1 MPPKPVTASDSEPT
15 KVLSDPK
22 PVKRLMWAAVIVS
35 FMTNLLA
42 LVQPVFM
49 LHVYD
54 YVLSSQSRSTLF
66 WLSIIAVFLIMVLSA
81 LDFLRGR
88 LMAEVALETDRQV
101 RERAFLGAYERAL
114 TQRQFGRSS
123 FSGDLDTVRGF
134 LTGPGATAL
143 MDLPWTPIFI
153 IVLFMLSPILGFI
166 SIFFSVLVA
175 LAVLANQGAGR
186 RLARQG
192 IAQNMRA
199 QRMAE
204 DIFQA
209 ADAVESMGFNK
220 NALRRWAGASRQAAE
235 TNNIAAARGGVTTS
249 AVKGLRI
256 TLQVLSLAIAAWLV
270 LDGKVTAGAMFAAS
284 IIGARALGPIDQVVA
299 AWRSLQAARLSWANL
314 SDLVREHDAR
324 DVERT
329 ELPAPSGAL
338 KVESVAV
345 TNATKTVALIQ
356 GVSFETPAGAFIGVV
371 GPSGSGKTTLARA
384 VAGAVPVAGGAV
396 RIDGAD
402 MRQWDR
408 EKLGKHMGYL
418 PQSVHLM
425 HGTVAEQIRRFG
437 PPDDEGVVEAAKRAG
452 AHDMI
457 TKLPRGYDSE
467 VGDAGGFL
475 SGGQRARLG
484 LARALYG
491 DPQILVL
498 DEPFAHLDSE
508 GEATT
513 WNVLRDAKKRG
524 KTVML
529 VSHRPSELV
538 GFDFVVVMLGGKLA
552 RFGPVK
558 EILPTISSPAAAS

>member
-1 MPPKPVTASDSEPT
+1 MPPKPINASEPEPT
-15 KVLSDPK
+15 KILLDPK
-22 PVKRLMWAAVIVS
+22 PVKRLVTAAVVVS

-66 WLSIIAVFLIMVLSA
+66 WLLVIALFLIAVLSA

-88 LMAEVALETDRQV
+88 IMAEVALEADRQV

-123 FSGDLDTVRGF
+123 FSGDLDTVRAF
-134 LTGPGATAL
+134 VTGPGATAL

-153 IVLFMLSPILGFI
+153 IVLFMLSPLLGWI
-166 SIFFSVLVA
+166 SIGFSVMVGV
-175 LAVLANQGAGR
+175 AVLANQGAGR
-186 RLARQG
+186 KLARQG

-199 QRMAE
+199 SRISE

-209 ADAVESMGFNK
+209 ADAVESMGFAR
-220 NALRRWAGASRQAAE
+220 NALNRWAGASRKAAE
-235 TNNIAAARGGVTTS
+235 INNIAAARSGVTTS

-256 TLQVLSLAIAAWLV
+256 SLQILSLGVAAWLV
-270 LDGKVTAGAMFAAS
+270 LDGKVTAGAMFASS
-284 IIGARALGPIDQVVA
+284 IIGARALGPVDQCVS
-299 AWRSLQAARLSWANL
+299 AWRSMQQARLSWANL
-314 SDLVREHDAR
+314 SELVREHDSKT
-324 DVERT
+324 VERT
-329 ELPAPSGAL
+329 ELPPPAGAI
-338 KVESVAV
+338 KVEGVAV
-345 TNATKTVALIQ
+345 ANGAKTLALIQ
-356 GVSFETPAGAFIGVV
+356 GVSFETPAGAFVGVV

-384 VAGAVPVAGGAV
+384 IAGAVPVAQGAV

-402 MRQWDR
+402 TRQWQR
-408 EKLGKHMGYL
+408 EKLGKHIGYV

-457 TKLPRGYDSE
+457 IKLPRGYDSE

-491 DPQILVL
+491 DPQLLIL

-524 KTVML
+524 KTVFL

-538 GFDFVVVMLGGKLA
+538 GFDFVVVMLAGKLA

-558 EILPTISSPAAAS
+558 EILPTIATPAAAS